1 MNEGINE
8 GGETTPMPR
17 RDLRPSPRP
26 RSHRNPCTPNR
37 RARFRRTRRRRAA
50 PATKQGVTISHRALW
65 IGGGVALALVLMMM
79 SFGFG
84 VAVGRHTGVDVVRAR
99 GGMMLPPPG
108 QGDSGAYGWQG
119 QDPHPWRNGGEGDG
133 FRGGEQG
140 GAQGQRGGPGFRALP
155 RGQFP
160 TGTPSP

>member
-8 GGETTPMPR
+8 DGETTPMPPQG
-17 RDLRPSPRP
+17 LPTEPEAQAASQPLFVEP
-26 RSHRNPCTPNR
+26 APTVP
-37 RARFRRTRRRRAA
+37 AYEAATGA

-65 IGGGVALALVLMMM
+65 IGGGVALALVLMVM

-84 VAVGRHTGVDVVRAR
+84 VAVGRHTGVGVARAR
-99 GGMMLPPPG
+99 GGMMLLPPG

-133 FRGGEQG
+133 LRGGDQG
-140 GAQGQRGGPGFRALP
+140 GTQGQRGGPGFRAVP